1 MKNKYLLRGLL
12 PIAALFHGAVSG
24 QSLIHYW
31 NFNNNASVAAITAPS
46 PAAALQNGTITAFQN
61 GTADP
66 NTFIN
71 LSSATGNGF
80 STINGRNGDA
90 AGTHLRYNNPIP
102 GNIQFALPTTGYN
115 NVVVKFTT
123 RRSGSGAGKQKWSYS
138 IDGVTFLPFTYT
150 ANNDPEGAVL
160 PVDGDPTLV
169 TLDFSNNFSANNNPN
184 FMLKV
189 EFTAGPGGTV
199 GNNRFDNFTVDATA
213 MSGVDTTPPTVTYL
227 PANNANNASATVNP
241 TITFNEN
248 VRLIDNSAITAANA
262 QNLIE
267 LKLNNATGT
276 TVPFTTTFSNNQI
289 TIIPTAG
296 LLPNQA
302 YYLALKP
309 NMVEDASDNAV
320 TTATSST
327 FTTAGTSI
335 SLDKTLIKV
344 NENAGTLAFKIN
356 VANPSNAT
364 VNLVVKPAPFSTAN
378 SSDFTLANQTINIT
392 PSTTSVT
399 VNIPI
404 LDDNLEEQQ
413 AEYFVVS
420 LENPAGTTITGDT
433 SSTVYIIDND
443 KAAPVP
449 SNQISLNYIGSFDP
463 SGNNNSSTEIVVHD
477 PATQRLFTI
486 SSLTDVF
493 DIINFS
499 NPLAPTVVST
509 IDMTLYGGITSIA
522 VKNGIIAVASPNGT
536 NPQGNGSVVFFD
548 INGTFLKQVQVGVL
562 PDMITFTPDGTK
574 VMTANEGEPNDA
586 YTVDPEG
593 SISII
598 NIPNLTVAGIQ
609 ALTQSNVTTLSLTTF
624 NGQEAALIASGGRKV
639 KATSTLAQD
648 LEPEYVT
655 ISSDSQKAWV
665 SCQENNAIIEV
676 NLATNTLGNIWGLGK
691 KDMSLPGNGFDASDN
706 NGEVL
711 IANWPVKAYYNPDAM
726 ASFKVGSTTYL
737 VTANEGD
744 EKDLGGFS
752 ERTTVGANGY
762 ALDSTIFPNAS
773 VLKASHNLGRFR
785 VTNVNGNTDGDADF
799 EEINA
804 LGARSFSIFNT
815 DTKQLVYDSGDRF
828 ESYIAA
834 NHPLIF
840 NADNEANG
848 AKNRSRAK
856 GPEPEG
862 VTLGTISGQTFAFIT
877 LERTGG
883 VMVYNVTDPNN
894 VTFVDYKHSRSTSA
908 FAGDNGPEGIIYIA
922 PENMNNGKGYVIIAN
937 EISGTLSMYE
947 VLPSATLGTGEVKPE
962 KATFNIFPNPV
973 NKGNTLYFNRAQSYE
988 LYDMSGKLLG
998 KEKNALTI
1006 DTSKLN
1012 TGVYLIKTSE
1022 GEVKRF
1028 IVK

>member
-24 QSLIHYW
+24 QSTLIHYW
-31 NFNNNASVAAITAPS
+31 NFNTNTSVASITTPS
-46 PAAALQNGTITAFQN
+46 SAAALQTGTITAFQN

-80 STINGRNGDA
+80 GTINGRNGDA

-115 NVVVKFTT
+115 NIVVKFTT
-123 RRSGSGAGKQKWSYS
+123 RRSGSGAGKQKWFYS
-138 IDGVTFLPFTYT
+138 IDGVSFLPFTYT

-169 TLDFSNNFSANNNPN
+169 TLDFSNNFSVNNNPN
-184 FMLKV
+184 FKLKV
-189 EFTAGPGGTV
+189 EFTAGAGGTV

-213 MSGVDTTPPTVTYL
+213 MSGIDTTPPTVTYL
-227 PANNANNASATVNP
+227 PANNVNNASTTVNP
-241 TITFNEN
+241 IITFNEN
-248 VRLIDNSAITAANA
+248 VRLIDNSAITATNA
-262 QNLIE
+262 QNLVE
-267 LKLNNATGT
+267 LRLNNATGT
-276 TVPFTTTFSNNQI
+276 AIPFTTTFANNVI
-289 TIIPTAG
+289 TVIPTGG
-296 LLPNQA
+296 LVPNQA

-309 NMVEDASDNAV
+309 NMVEDTSDNAV
-320 TTATSST
+320 TTTTSST

-335 SLDKTLIKV
+335 SLDKTLVKV

-356 VANPSNAT
+356 VTNPSNAT
-364 VNLVVKPAPFSTAN
+364 VNLVAKTAYGTAN
-378 SSDFTLANQTINIT
+378 TSDYTFTNQTINIT

-404 LDDNLEEQQ
+404 IDDTLEEQQ
-413 AEYFVVS
+413 AEYFVLS
-420 LENPAGTTITGDT
+420 LENPVGTTITGDT

-449 SNQISLNYIGSFDP
+449 SNPNMLSYIGSFDP
-463 SGNNNSSTEIVVHD
+463 SGNSTSSTEIVVHD

-499 NPLAPTVVST
+499 NPLAPSVIQTVN
-509 IDMTLYGGITSIA
+509 MLPYGGITSIA
-522 VKNGIIAVASPNGT
+522 VKNGIVAVASPNGT
-536 NPQGNGSVVFFD
+536 NPQGNGSVVFFNT
-548 INGTFLKQVQVGVL
+548 NGVFLKQVTVGVL
-562 PDMITFTPDGTK
+562 PDMITFTPDGNK
-574 VMTANEGEPNDA
+574 IMTANEGEPNDA

-598 NIPNLTVAGIQ
+598 DISGGI
-609 ALTQSNVTTLSLTTF
+609 ANLTQSNVTTLSLTPF
-624 NGQEAALIASGGRKV
+624 NGQEATLALTGGRKV
-639 KATSTLAQD
+639 KSTSTLAQD
-648 LEPEYVT
+648 LEPEYIT
-655 ISSDSQKAWV
+655 ISPDSQKAWV

-711 IANWPVKAYYNPDAM
+711 IANWPVKTYYNPDAM
-726 ASFKVGSTTYL
+726 ASFKVGNTNYL

-762 ALDSTIFPNAS
+762 TLDSAIFPNAS
-773 VLKASHNLGRFR
+773 ILKASHNLGRFR

-799 EEINA
+799 EEIHA
-804 LGARSFSIFNT
+804 LGARSFSIFNA
-815 DTKQLVYDSGDRF
+815 DTKQLVFDSGDQF
-828 ESYIAA
+828 ERHTAA
-834 NHPLIF
+834 YHPLIF

-848 AKNRSRAK
+848 AKSRSRAK

-862 VTLGTISGQTFAFIT
+862 VTLGTIGTQTFAFIT

-894 VTFVDYKHSRSTSA
+894 ATFVDYKHSRSTSA
-908 FAGDNGPEGIIYIA
+908 FGGDNGPEGITYIPA
-922 PENMNNGKGYVIIAN
+922 ANMNNGKAYIIVAN

-947 VLPSATLGTGEVKPE
+947 VMTSPTLATGEVKTE

-973 NKGNTLYFNRAQSYE
+973 NKGNTLYFNRAQGYE

-1006 DTSKLN
+1006 DTSKLS

-1022 GEVKRF
+1022 GEVKRV
-1028 IVK
+1028 IIK

>member
-12 PIAALFHGAVSG
+12 PIAALFHGALTAQTTLV
-24 QSLIHYW
+24 HYW
-31 NFNNNASVAAITAPS
+31 NFNNSTSEAAMLAPTSTLLAGSITAS
-46 PAAALQNGTITAFQN
+46 TSL
-61 GTADP
+61 P
-66 NTFIN
+66 NTFVDFAN
-71 LSSATGNGF
+71 GTGQNF
-80 STINGRNGDA
+80 TAENARNSDPI
-90 AGTHLRYNNPIP
+90 GTHLRYNYPTF
-102 GNIQFALPTTGYN
+102 GNLQFNIPTTGYN
-115 NVVVKFTT
+115 NVIVKFIT
-123 RRSGSGAGKQKWSYS
+123 RRSGSGAGTQTWSYS
-138 IDGVTFLPFTYT
+138 TNGTTYQTFQTVSPPDG
-150 ANNDPEGAVL
+150 A
-160 PVDGDPTLV
+160 PTLT
-169 TLDFSNNFSANNNPN
+169 TLDFSAIAGASNNPN
-184 FMLKV
+184 FKLKV
-189 EFTAGPGGTV
+189 EFTAGSGGAV
-199 GNNRFDNFTVDATA
+199 GNNRFDNFTVDATPA
-213 MSGVDTTPPTVTYL
+213 GGVDTTPPSVSYL
-227 PANNANNASATVNP
+227 PANNVNNASTTVNP

-248 VRLIDNSAITAANA
+248 VRLIDNSAITSANA
-262 QNLIE
+262 QSLVE
-267 LKLNNATGT
+267 LRLNNATGAV
-276 TVPFTTTFSNNQI
+276 VPFTTTFANNAI
-289 TIIPTAG
+289 TVIPTAG
-296 LLPNQA
+296 LVPNQA

-309 NMVEDASDNAV
+309 NLVEDTSDNAV
-320 TTATSST
+320 TAATSST

-335 SLDKTLIKV
+335 ALEKNLIKV

-356 VANPSNAT
+356 VNNPSNAT
-364 VNLVVKPAPFSTAN
+364 VNLVVKPASFNTAS

-404 LDDNLEEQQ
+404 TDDTLEEQQ
-413 AEYFVVS
+413 AEYFVVG
-420 LENPAGTTITGDT
+420 LENPVGTTITGDANAT
-433 SSTVYIIDND
+433 IYIIDND

-463 SGNNNSSTEIVVHD
+463 SGNSTSSTEIVVHD
-477 PATQRLFTI
+477 AATQRLFTI

-499 NPLAPTVVST
+499 NPTTPTVIQTVN
-509 IDMTLYGGITSIA
+509 MLPYGGITSIA

-536 NPQGNGSVVFFD
+536 NPQGNGKVVFFD
-548 INGTFLKQVQVGVL
+548 INGVFLKQLEVGVL

-598 NIPNLTVAGIQ
+598 DVPVLTVAGIQ
-609 ALTQSNVTTLSLTTF
+609 ALTQTSVTTLGFTQF
-624 NGQEAALIASGGRKV
+624 NGQEATLAATGGRKV
-639 KATSTLAQD
+639 KSTSTLAQD
-648 LEPEYVT
+648 LEPEYIA
-655 ISSDSQKAWV
+655 ISPDSQKAWV
-665 SCQENNAIIEV
+665 SCQENNAVIEV
-676 NLATNTLGNIWGLGK
+676 NLTTKALTGIWGLGK

-726 ASFKVGSTTYL
+726 ASYKIGNTNYL

-762 ALDSTIFPNAS
+762 TLDSTLFPNAS
-773 VLKASHNLGRFR
+773 ILKASHNLGRFR
-785 VTNVNGNTDGDADF
+785 VTNVNGNTDGDTDF
-799 EEINA
+799 EEIHA
-804 LGARSFSIFNT
+804 LGARSFSIFNA
-815 DTKQLVYDSGDRF
+815 DTKQIVFDSGDQF
-828 ESYIAA
+828 ERHTAA
-834 NHPLIF
+834 YHPLIF

-848 AKNRSRAK
+848 AKTRSRAK

-862 VTLGTISGQTFAFIT
+862 VTLGTINGQTFAFIT

-908 FAGDNGPEGIIYIA
+908 FGGDNGPEGITFIPA
-922 PENMNNGKGYVIIAN
+922 SNMNNGKAYVIVAN

-947 VLPSATLGTGEVKPE
+947 VALSPTLSTGEVKTE

-973 NKGNTLYFNRAQSYE
+973 NKGNTLYFNRAQGYE

-998 KEKNALTI
+998 KEKSALTI

-1022 GEVKRF
+1022 GEVKRV

>member
-24 QSLIHYW
+24 QSTLVHYW
-31 NFNNNASVAAITAPS
+31 NFNNNASVAAITTATS
-46 PAAALQNGTITAFQN
+46 TLLNGSITAVST
-61 GTADP
+61 GTGSTD
-66 NTFIN
+66 TFIDFAGGTSQNFNVDN
-71 LSSATGNGF
+71 LNA
-80 STINGRNGDA
+80 RNGDA
-90 AGTHLRYNNPIP
+90 SGTHLRYNYPIN
-102 GNIQFALPTTGYN
+102 GNVQFNLPTTGYN
-115 NVVVKFTT
+115 NVVVKFST
-123 RRSGSGAGKQKWSYS
+123 RRSGSGAGNQNWSYS
-138 IDGVTFLPFTYT
+138 LDGTTFLPYQTVT
-150 ANNDPEGAVL
+150 SQDANPQL
-160 PVDGDPTLV
+160 ITF
-169 TLDFSNNFSANNNPN
+169 DFSNVTGVSNNPN
-184 FMLKV
+184 FKLKV
-189 EFTAGPGGTV
+189 EFAQGGGGAV
-199 GNNRFDNFTVDATA
+199 GNNRFDNFTLDAT
-213 MSGVDTTPPTVTYL
+213 SVGGTDTTPPTVSYL
-227 PANNANNASATVNP
+227 PANNVNNAFTTVNP

-248 VRLIDNSAITAANA
+248 VRLIDNSAITSANA
-262 QNLIE
+262 QSLVE
-267 LKLNNATGT
+267 LRLGNSTGNV
-276 TVPFTTTFSNNQI
+276 VPFTTTFANNVI
-289 TIIPTAG
+289 TVVPTG
-296 LLPNQA
+296 DLVPNQA
-302 YYLALKP
+302 YYLSLKP
-309 NMVEDASDNAV
+309 NMVEDTSDNAV
-320 TTATSST
+320 TTATSSI

-356 VANPSNAT
+356 VTNPSNAT
-364 VNLVVKPAPFSTAN
+364 ANLVVKPASFNTAN
-378 SSDFTLANQTINIT
+378 SSDFTFTSQTINIT

-404 LDDNLEEQQ
+404 LDDTLEEQQ
-413 AEYFVVS
+413 AEYFVLS
-420 LENPAGTTITGDT
+420 LENPIGTTITGDT
-433 SSTVYIIDND
+433 TSTVYIIDND

-449 SNQISLNYIGSFDP
+449 SNQITLNYIGSFDP

-477 PATQRLFTI
+477 PATQKLFTI

-493 DIINFS
+493 DIINFT
-499 NPLAPTVVST
+499 NPLAPSVINTVN
-509 IDMTLYGGITSIA
+509 MAPYGGITSIA
-522 VKNGIIAVASPNGT
+522 VKNGLVAVASPNGT
-536 NPQGNGSVVFFD
+536 NAQQNGSVVFFD
-548 INGTFLKQVQVGVL
+548 INGNFLKQVTVGVL

-598 NIPNLTVAGIQ
+598 DISGGINN
-609 ALTQSNVTTLSLTTF
+609 LTQSNVTTLGFTGYNS
-624 NGQEAALIASGGRKV
+624 QEAAFISSGGRKV
-639 KATSTLAQD
+639 RSTSTLAQD
-648 LEPEYVT
+648 LEPEYIA
-655 ISSDSQKAWV
+655 ISPDSQKAWV
-665 SCQENNAIIEV
+665 SCQENNGIIEV
-676 NLATNTLGNIWGLGK
+676 NLSNNTLGNIWGLGK

-706 NGEVL
+706 NGEIL
-711 IANWPVKAYYNPDAM
+711 IANWPVKTYYNPDAM
-726 ASFKVGSTTYL
+726 ASFKVGNTNYL

-762 ALDSTIFPNAS
+762 TLDSTIFPNAS
-773 VLKASHNLGRFR
+773 ILKASHNLGRFR

-799 EEINA
+799 EEIHA
-804 LGARSFSIFNT
+804 LGARSFSIFNA
-815 DTKQLVYDSGDRF
+815 DTKQIVYDSGDQF
-828 ESYIAA
+828 ERYIAA

-848 AKNRSRAK
+848 AKTRSRAK

-862 VTLGTISGQTFAFIT
+862 VTLGTIGTQTFAFIT

-883 VMVYNVTDPNN
+883 IMVYNVTDPNN

-908 FAGDNGPEGIIYIA
+908 FGGDNGPEGITYIPPA
-922 PENMNNGKGYVIIAN
+922 NMNNGKGYVVVAN

-947 VLPSATLGTGEVKPE
+947 VTPSVTLATGEVKTE
-962 KATFNIFPNPV
+962 KVSFNIFPNPV
-973 NKGNTLYFNRAQSYE
+973 NKGNTLYFNRAQGYE

-998 KEKNALTI
+998 KEKSALTI

>member
-1 MKNKYLLRGLL
+1 M

-24 QSLIHYW
+24 QSTLIHYW
-31 NFNNNASVAAITAPS
+31 NFNNNASVAAITTPTS
-46 PAAALQNGTITAFQN
+46 TLLNGSITATST
-61 GTADP
+61 GTGNND
-66 NTFIN
+66 TFIDFAGGTSQN
-71 LSSATGNGF
+71 FNVDNFNA
-80 STINGRNGDA
+80 RNGDA
-90 AGTHLRYNNPIP
+90 SGTHLRYNYPIN
-102 GNIQFALPTTGYN
+102 GNVQFNLPTTGYN
-115 NVVVKFTT
+115 NVIVKFTT
-123 RRSGSGAGKQKWSYS
+123 RRSGSGAGIQTWSYS
-138 IDGVTFLPFTYT
+138 LDGTTYTTYQTVSPQDANPQLVTF
-150 ANNDPEGAVL
+150 
-160 PVDGDPTLV
+160 
-169 TLDFSNNFSANNNPN
+169 DFSNVTGVSNNPN
-184 FMLKV
+184 FKLKV
-189 EFTAGPGGTV
+189 VFTQGTGGAV
-199 GNNRFDNFTVDATA
+199 GNNRFDNFTVDATSVGGA
-213 MSGVDTTPPTVTYL
+213 DTTPPTVAYL
-227 PANNANNASATVNP
+227 PANNVNNASTTVNP

-248 VRLIDNSAITAANA
+248 VRLIDNSVITSANA
-262 QNLIE
+262 QSLIE
-267 LKLNNATGT
+267 LRLGNATGN
-276 TVPFTTTFSNNQI
+276 TVPFTTTFANNVI
-289 TIIPTAG
+289 TVIPTGG
-296 LLPNQA
+296 LVPNQA

-309 NMVEDASDNAV
+309 NMVEDISDNAV
-320 TTATSST
+320 TTSTSSI

-356 VANPSNAT
+356 VTNPSNAT
-364 VNLVVKPAPFSTAN
+364 VNLVAKPASFNTAN
-378 SSDFTLANQTINIT
+378 NSDYTFTSQTINIT

-404 LDDNLEEQQ
+404 IDDTLAEQQ
-413 AEYFVVS
+413 AEYFVLG

-433 SSTVYIIDND
+433 TSTVYIIDND
-443 KAAPVP
+443 KAAQVP
-449 SNQISLNYIGSFDP
+449 SNPNMLNYIGSFDP
-463 SGNNNSSTEIVVHD
+463 SGNNTSSTEIVVHD
-477 PATQRLFTI
+477 AATQRLFTI

-493 DIINFS
+493 DIINFA
-499 NPLAPTVVST
+499 NPLAPSVITTVN
-509 IDMTLYGGITSIA
+509 MAPYGGITSIA

-548 INGTFLKQVQVGVL
+548 INGNFLKQVNVGVL
-562 PDMITFTPDGTK
+562 PDMVAFTPDGTK

-609 ALTQSNVTTLSLTTF
+609 ALTQSNVTTLAFTQF
-624 NGQEAALIASGGRKV
+624 NGQEATLALTGGRKV
-639 KATSTLAQD
+639 KSTSTLAQD
-648 LEPEYVT
+648 LEPEYIT
-655 ISSDSQKAWV
+655 ISPDSQKAWV

-676 NLATNTLGNIWGLGK
+676 DLVTNTLGNIWGLGK

-711 IANWPVKAYYNPDAM
+711 IANWPVKTYYNPDAM
-726 ASFKVGSTTYL
+726 ASFKVGNTNYL

-762 ALDSTIFPNAS
+762 TLNPTIFPNAS

-804 LGARSFSIFNT
+804 LGARSFSIFNA
-815 DTKQLVYDSGDRF
+815 DTKQIVYDSGDQF
-828 ESYIAA
+828 ERYIAA

-848 AKNRSRAK
+848 AKARSRAK

-862 VTLGTISGQTFAFIT
+862 VTLGTIGTQTFAFIT

-908 FAGDNGPEGIIYIA
+908 FGGDNGPEGITYIPPA
-922 PENMNNGKGYVIIAN
+922 NMNNGKGYVIVAN

-947 VLPSATLGTGEVKPE
+947 VTPSATLATGEVKTK

-973 NKGNTLYFNRAQSYE
+973 NKGNTLYFNRTQGYE

-998 KEKNALTI
+998 KEKSALTI

-1022 GEVKRF
+1022 DEVKRF

>member
-1 MKNKYLLRGLL
+1 MKNKYLLRSLL
-12 PIAALFHGAVSG
+12 PIAALFHGALTAQTTLV
-24 QSLIHYW
+24 HYW
-31 NFNNNASVAAITAPS
+31 NFNNNASVTAITT
-46 PAAALQNGTITAFQN
+46 PASTLLNGSITAVSTGTGNTDTFIDFANGTNQN
-61 GTADP
+61 FNID
-66 NTFIN
+66 N
-71 LSSATGNGF
+71 LNA
-80 STINGRNGDA
+80 RNGDA
-90 AGTHLRYNNPIP
+90 SGTHLRYNYPIN
-102 GNIQFALPTTGYN
+102 GNVQFLLPTTGYN

-123 RRSGSGAGKQKWSYS
+123 RRSGSGAGNQNWFYS
-138 IDGVTFLPFTYT
+138 LDGTTFIPYQTVTSQD
-150 ANNDPEGAVL
+150 ANPQL
-160 PVDGDPTLV
+160 ITF
-169 TLDFSNNFSANNNPN
+169 DFSGVAGVSNNPN
-184 FMLKV
+184 FKLKV
-189 EFTAGPGGTV
+189 EFSQGSGGAV
-199 GNNRFDNFTVDATA
+199 GNNRFDNFTLDAT
-213 MSGVDTTPPTVTYL
+213 SIGGTDTTPPTVAYL
-227 PANNANNASATVNP
+227 PSNNVNNASTTVNP

-248 VRLIDNSAITAANA
+248 VRLIDNSAITSANA
-262 QNLIE
+262 QSLVE
-267 LKLNNATGT
+267 LRLNNATGT
-276 TVPFTTTFSNNQI
+276 VIPFTTTFANNAI
-289 TIIPTAG
+289 TVIPTAG
-296 LLPNQA
+296 LVPNQA

-309 NMVEDASDNAV
+309 NLVEDTSDNAV
-320 TTATSST
+320 ITATSST
-327 FTTAGTSI
+327 FTTAGTSL
-335 SLDKTLIKV
+335 SLDKNLIKV
-344 NENAGTLAFKIN
+344 TENTGALAFKIN
-356 VANPSNAT
+356 VTNPSNAT
-364 VNLVVKPAPFSTAN
+364 VNLVVKPASFNSAN
-378 SSDFTLANQTINIT
+378 SSDFTLTNQTINIT
-392 PSTTSVT
+392 PSTASVS

-404 LDDNLEEQQ
+404 IDDTLEEQQ
-413 AEYFVVS
+413 AEYFVVG
-420 LENPAGTTITGDT
+420 LENPVDATITGDAN
-433 SSTVYIIDND
+433 STVYIIDND

-449 SNQISLNYIGSFDP
+449 SNQIQLNYIGSFDP
-463 SGNNNSSTEIVVHD
+463 SGNNTSSTEIVVHD
-477 PATQRLFTI
+477 AATQRLFTI

-499 NPLAPTVVST
+499 NPTTPTVIQTVN
-509 IDMTLYGGITSIA
+509 MAPYGGITSIA

-548 INGTFLKQVQVGVL
+548 INGVFLKQLNVGVL
-562 PDMITFTPDGTK
+562 PDMITFSPDGTK

-598 NIPNLTVAGIQ
+598 DVPTLTVAGIQ
-609 ALTQSNVTTLSLTTF
+609 ALTQMNVTTLGFTQF
-624 NGQEAALIASGGRKV
+624 NGTEAALAATGGRKV
-639 KATSTLAQD
+639 KSTSTLAQD
-648 LEPEYVT
+648 LEPEYIA
-655 ISSDSQKAWV
+655 ISPDSQKAWV

-676 NLATNTLGNIWGLGK
+676 NLATKALNGIWGLGK

-726 ASFKVGSTTYL
+726 ASYKLGNTNYL

-762 ALDSTIFPNAS
+762 TLDSALFPNAS
-773 VLKASHNLGRFR
+773 ILKASHNLGRFR

-799 EEINA
+799 EEIHA
-804 LGARSFSIFNT
+804 LGARSFSIFNA
-815 DTKQLVYDSGDRF
+815 DTKQMIFDSGDQF
-828 ESYIAA
+828 ERHVAV

-848 AKNRSRAK
+848 AKSRSRAK

-862 VTLGTISGQTFAFIT
+862 VTLGTIGTQTFAFIT

-894 VTFVDYKHSRSTSA
+894 VTFTDYKHSRSTSA
-908 FAGDNGPEGIIYIA
+908 FGGDNGPEGITYIPA
-922 PENMNNGKGYVIIAN
+922 ANMNNGKGYVIVAN

-947 VLPSATLGTGEVKPE
+947 VALSPTLSTGEVKSE

-973 NKGNTLYFNRAQSYE
+973 NKGNTLYFNRAQGYE

-998 KEKNALTI
+998 KEKSVLTI

-1022 GEVKRF
+1022 GEVKRV

>member
-24 QSLIHYW
+24 QNTLLHYW
-31 NFNNNASVAAITAPS
+31 NFNNNTSVAAITAPTS
-46 PAAALQNGTITAFQN
+46 TLLNGSITAVST
-61 GTADP
+61 GTGSND
-66 NTFIN
+66 TFIDF
-71 LSSATGNGF
+71 AGGTGQNF
-80 STINGRNGDA
+80 NIDNFNARNGDA
-90 AGTHLRYNNPIP
+90 PGTHLRYNYPIN
-102 GNIQFALPTTGYN
+102 GNIQFNLPTTGYN
-115 NVVVKFTT
+115 NVLVKFTT
-123 RRSGSGAGKQKWSYS
+123 RRSGSGAGTQTWSYS
-138 IDGVTFLPFTYT
+138 LDGTTYTTYQTVSPQDANPQLVTF
-150 ANNDPEGAVL
+150 
-160 PVDGDPTLV
+160 
-169 TLDFSNNFSANNNPN
+169 DFSNVTGVSNNPN
-184 FMLKV
+184 FKLKV
-189 EFTAGPGGTV
+189 EFTQGTGGTV
-199 GNNRFDNFTVDATA
+199 GNNRFDNFTVDGT
-213 MSGVDTTPPTVTYL
+213 SIGGVDTTPPTVAYL
-227 PANNANNASATVNP
+227 PANNVNNASTTVNP

-262 QNLIE
+262 QNLVE
-267 LKLNNATGT
+267 LRLSSATGT
-276 TVPFTTTFSNNQI
+276 VVPFTTTFANNAI
-289 TIIPTAG
+289 TVIPTAA

-309 NMVEDASDNAV
+309 NMVEDTSDNAV
-320 TTATSST
+320 TTTTSST

-335 SLDKTLIKV
+335 SLDKTLVKV

-356 VANPSNAT
+356 VNNPSNAT
-364 VNLVVKPAPFSTAN
+364 VNLVAKTAYGTAN
-378 SSDFTLANQTINIT
+378 ASDYTFTSQTVNIT
-392 PSTTSVT
+392 PTTTSVT

-404 LDDNLEEQQ
+404 IDDTTAEQQ
-413 AEYFVVS
+413 AEYFVLS
-420 LENPAGTTITGDT
+420 LENPVGTTITGDT

-449 SNQISLNYIGSFDP
+449 SNQIQLNYVGSFDP
-463 SGNNNSSTEIVVHD
+463 SSNNTSSTEIVVHD
-477 PATQRLFTI
+477 AATQRLFTI

-499 NPLAPTVVST
+499 NPAQPSVIQTVDMAP
-509 IDMTLYGGITSIA
+509 YGGITSIA
-522 VKNGIIAVASPNGT
+522 VKNGIVAVASPNAT
-536 NPQGNGSVVFFD
+536 NPQGNGKVVFFD
-548 INGTFLKQVQVGVL
+548 TNGAYLKQVEVGVL
-562 PDMITFTPDGTK
+562 PDMVTFTPDGTK

-598 NIPNLTVAGIQ
+598 NISGGIP
-609 ALTQSNVTTLSLTTF
+609 ALTQSNVTTLSFTGYNT
-624 NGQEAALIASGGRKV
+624 QESAFIASGGRKV
-639 KATSTLAQD
+639 KSTSTLAQD
-648 LEPEYVT
+648 LEPEY
-655 ISSDSQKAWV
+655 ISISADSQKAWV
-665 SCQENNAIIEV
+665 SCQENNGIIEV
-676 NLATNTLGNIWGLGK
+676 DLSNNTLGNIWGLGK

-711 IANWPVKAYYNPDAM
+711 IANWPVKTYYNPDAM
-726 ASFKVGSTTYL
+726 ASFKIGNTNYL

-762 ALDSTIFPNAS
+762 TLDSAIFPNAS
-773 VLKASHNLGRFR
+773 ILKASHNLGRFR

-804 LGARSFSIFNT
+804 LGARSFSIFNA
-815 DTKQLVYDSGDRF
+815 DTKQLVYDSGDQF
-828 ESYIAA
+828 ERYIAA

-848 AKNRSRAK
+848 AKSRSRAK

-862 VTLGTISGQTFAFIT
+862 VTLGKIGTQTFAFIT

-908 FAGDNGPEGIIYIA
+908 FGGDNGPEGITYIA
-922 PENMNNGKGYVIIAN
+922 PENITNNPNGKGYVVVAN
-937 EISGTLSMYE
+937 EISGTLSIYDITMPAN
-947 VLPSATLGTGEVKPE
+947 LSTGEVKTE

-973 NKGNTLYFNRAQSYE
+973 NKGNTLYFNRAMGYE

-998 KEKNALTI
+998 KDKKALTI

-1022 GEVKRF
+1022 GEVKRV

>member
-1 MKNKYLLRGLL
+1 MKNKYLLRSLL
-12 PIAALFHGAVSG
+12 PIAALFHGALAA
-24 QSLIHYW
+24 QSTLVHYW
-31 NFNNNASVAAITAPS
+31 NFNNNASVTAITT
-46 PAAALQNGTITAFQN
+46 PASTLLNGSITAVSTGTGNTDTFIDFANGTNQN
-61 GTADP
+61 FNID
-66 NTFIN
+66 N
-71 LSSATGNGF
+71 LNA
-80 STINGRNGDA
+80 RNGDA
-90 AGTHLRYNNPIP
+90 SGTHLRYNYPIN
-102 GNIQFALPTTGYN
+102 GNVQFLLPTTGYN

-123 RRSGSGAGKQKWSYS
+123 RRSGSGAGNQNWFYS
-138 IDGVTFLPFTYT
+138 LDGTTFIPYQTVTSQD
-150 ANNDPEGAVL
+150 ANPQL
-160 PVDGDPTLV
+160 ITFY
-169 TLDFSNNFSANNNPN
+169 FSGVAGVSNNPN
-184 FMLKV
+184 FKLKV
-189 EFTAGPGGTV
+189 EFSQGSGGAV
-199 GNNRFDNFTVDATA
+199 GNNRFDNFTLDAT
-213 MSGVDTTPPTVTYL
+213 SIGGTDTTPPTVAYL
-227 PANNANNASATVNP
+227 PSNNVNNASTTVNP

-248 VRLIDNSAITAANA
+248 VRLIDNSAITSANA
-262 QNLIE
+262 QSLVE
-267 LKLNNATGT
+267 LRLNNATGT
-276 TVPFTTTFSNNQI
+276 VIPFTTTFANNAI
-289 TIIPTAG
+289 TVIPTAG
-296 LLPNQA
+296 LVPNQA

-309 NMVEDASDNAV
+309 NLVEDTSDNAV

-327 FTTAGTSI
+327 FTTAGTSL
-335 SLDKTLIKV
+335 SLDKNLIKIT
-344 NENAGTLAFKIN
+344 ENTGTLAFKIN
-356 VANPSNAT
+356 VTNPSNAT
-364 VNLVVKPAPFSTAN
+364 VNLVVKPASFNSAN
-378 SSDFTLANQTINIT
+378 SSDFTLTNQTINIT
-392 PSTTSVT
+392 PSTASVS

-404 LDDNLEEQQ
+404 IDDILEEQQ
-413 AEYFVVS
+413 AEYFVVG
-420 LENPAGTTITGDT
+420 LENSVDATITGDAN
-433 SSTVYIIDND
+433 STVYIIDND

-449 SNQISLNYIGSFDP
+449 SNQIQLNYIGSFDP
-463 SGNNNSSTEIVVHD
+463 SGNNTSSTEIVVHD
-477 PATQRLFTI
+477 AATQRLFTI

-499 NPLAPTVVST
+499 NPTTPTVIQTVN
-509 IDMTLYGGITSIA
+509 MAPYGGITSIA

-548 INGTFLKQVQVGVL
+548 INGVFLKQLNVGVL
-562 PDMITFTPDGTK
+562 PDMITFSPDGTK

-598 NIPNLTVAGIQ
+598 DVPTLTVAGIQ
-609 ALTQSNVTTLSLTTF
+609 ALTQTNVTTLGFTQF
-624 NGQEAALIASGGRKV
+624 NGTEAALAATGGRKV
-639 KATSTLAQD
+639 KSTSTLAQD
-648 LEPEYVT
+648 LEPEYIA
-655 ISSDSQKAWV
+655 ISPDSQKAWV

-676 NLATNTLGNIWGLGK
+676 NLATKALNGIWGLGK

-726 ASFKVGSTTYL
+726 ASYKLGNTNYL

-762 ALDSTIFPNAS
+762 TLDSALFPNAS
-773 VLKASHNLGRFR
+773 ILKASHNLGRFR

-799 EEINA
+799 EEIHA
-804 LGARSFSIFNT
+804 LGARSFSIFNA
-815 DTKQLVYDSGDRF
+815 DTKQLIFDSGDQF
-828 ESYIAA
+828 ERHVAA

-848 AKNRSRAK
+848 AKSRSRAK

-862 VTLGTISGQTFAFIT
+862 VTLGTIGTQTFAFIT

-894 VTFVDYKHSRSTSA
+894 VTFTDYKHSRSTSA
-908 FAGDNGPEGIIYIA
+908 FGGDNGPEGITFIPA
-922 PENMNNGKGYVIIAN
+922 ANMNNGKPYVIVAN

-947 VLPSATLGTGEVKPE
+947 VALSPTLSTGEIKTE
-962 KATFNIFPNPV
+962 KTTFNIFPNPV
-973 NKGNTLYFNRAQSYE
+973 NKGNTLYFNRAQGYE

-998 KEKNALTI
+998 KEKSALII

-1022 GEVKRF
+1022 GEVKRV

>member
-12 PIAALFHGAVSG
+12 PVAALFHGALTAQTTLV
-24 QSLIHYW
+24 HYW
-31 NFNNNASVAAITAPS
+31 NFNNSTSEAAMLAPTSTLLAGSITAS
-46 PAAALQNGTITAFQN
+46 TSL
-61 GTADP
+61 P
-66 NTFIN
+66 NTFVDFAN
-71 LSSATGNGF
+71 GTGQNF
-80 STINGRNGDA
+80 TAENARNSDPI
-90 AGTHLRYNNPIP
+90 GTHLRYNYPTF
-102 GNIQFALPTTGYN
+102 GNLQFNIPTTGYN
-115 NVVVKFTT
+115 NVIVKFIT
-123 RRSGSGAGKQKWSYS
+123 RRSGSGAGTQTWSYS
-138 IDGVTFLPFTYT
+138 TNGTTYQTFQTVSPPDG
-150 ANNDPEGAVL
+150 A
-160 PVDGDPTLV
+160 PTLT
-169 TLDFSNNFSANNNPN
+169 TLDFSAIAGASNNPN
-184 FMLKV
+184 FKLKV
-189 EFTAGPGGTV
+189 EFAAGSGGAV
-199 GNNRFDNFTVDATA
+199 GNNRFDNFTVDATPA
-213 MSGVDTTPPTVTYL
+213 GGVDTTPHSVAYL
-227 PANNANNASATVNP
+227 PANNVSNASTTVNP

-248 VRLIDNSAITAANA
+248 VRLIDNSAITSANA
-262 QNLIE
+262 QSLVE
-267 LKLNNATGT
+267 LRLNNATGAV
-276 TVPFTTTFSNNQI
+276 VPFTTTFANNAI
-289 TIIPTAG
+289 TVIPTAG
-296 LLPNQA
+296 LVPNQA

-309 NMVEDASDNAV
+309 NLVEDTSDNAV
-320 TTATSST
+320 TAATSST

-335 SLDKTLIKV
+335 ALEKNLIKV

-356 VANPSNAT
+356 VINPSNAT
-364 VNLVVKPAPFSTAN
+364 VNLVVKPASFNTAN

-404 LDDNLEEQQ
+404 IDDTLEEQQ
-413 AEYFVVS
+413 AEYFVVG
-420 LENPAGTTITGDT
+420 LENPVGTTITGDAN
-433 SSTVYIIDND
+433 STIYIIDND

-463 SGNNNSSTEIVVHD
+463 SGNSTSSTEIVVHD
-477 PATQRLFTI
+477 AATQRLFTI

-499 NPLAPTVVST
+499 NPTTPTVIQTVN
-509 IDMTLYGGITSIA
+509 MLPYGGITSIA

-536 NPQGNGSVVFFD
+536 NPQGNGKVVFFD
-548 INGTFLKQVQVGVL
+548 INGVFLKQLEVGVL

-598 NIPNLTVAGIQ
+598 DVPTLTVAGIL
-609 ALTQSNVTTLSLTTF
+609 ALTQTNVTTLGFTQF
-624 NGQEAALIASGGRKV
+624 NGQEAILAATGGRKV
-639 KATSTLAQD
+639 KSTSTLAQD
-648 LEPEYVT
+648 LEPEYIA
-655 ISSDSQKAWV
+655 ISPDSQKAWV

-676 NLATNTLGNIWGLGK
+676 NLTTKALTGIWGLGK

-726 ASFKVGSTTYL
+726 ASYKIGNTNYL

-762 ALDSTIFPNAS
+762 TLDSTLFPNAS
-773 VLKASHNLGRFR
+773 ILKASHNLGRFR
-785 VTNVNGNTDGDADF
+785 VTNVNGNTDGDTDF
-799 EEINA
+799 EEIHA
-804 LGARSFSIFNT
+804 LGARSFSIFNA
-815 DTKQLVYDSGDRF
+815 DTKQIVFDSGDQF
-828 ESYIAA
+828 ERHTAA
-834 NHPLIF
+834 YHPLIF

-848 AKNRSRAK
+848 AKTRSRAK

-862 VTLGTISGQTFAFIT
+862 VTLGTINGQTFAFIT

-908 FAGDNGPEGIIYIA
+908 FGGDNGPEGITFIPA
-922 PENMNNGKGYVIIAN
+922 ANMTNGKAYVIVAN

-947 VLPSATLGTGEVKPE
+947 VALSPTLSTGEVKTE
-962 KATFNIFPNPV
+962 KATFNIFPNPI
-973 NKGNTLYFNRAQSYE
+973 NKGNTLYFNRAQGYE

-998 KEKNALTI
+998 KEKSALTI